1 MTDSQQQLRRADEL
15 ITLGRHE
22 QALALLYPMLGEG
35 EEDQALVHF
44 HISKAHIAGNDLEQA
59 ETHAR
64 SALALEPEDVF
75 SLRLLAIALHGQ
87 KKYPEALKLLQEA
100 IRLDPQDPY
109 SHARLSY
116 TYSELMWFTMARYEA
131 EKAVELGPDDTSG
144 YMALGFALF
153 ETNPEEAE
161 RAYRKVLELEPSHV
175 DAKHNLA
182 ILAQNQGNFEK
193 GSSGLVQVLA
203 EAPSNKSSIMALHGL
218 MLQIIWTATWTLFVG
233 GFLAALLSAESP
245 IPGFI
250 ISLLLLVFI
259 TFKTY
264 PRLRAIH
271 RGAGDRFLRNFF
283 RQERRVTAWA
293 CLTVLAWLVQFGS
306 FLLGLVFPGS
316 KAQLFAYVALPMVAA
331 GVVFGVKHARRLNEN
346 TNGA

>member
-59 ETHAR
+59 ESHAR

-161 RAYRKVLELEPSHV
+161 RAYRKVLEPRDSGPEPG
-175 DAKHNLA
+175 KL
-182 ILAQNQGNFEK
+182 
-193 GSSGLVQVLA
+193 
-203 EAPSNKSSIMALHGL
+203 
-218 MLQIIWTATWTLFVG
+218 
-233 GFLAALLSAESP
+233 
-245 IPGFI
+245 
-250 ISLLLLVFI
+250 
-259 TFKTY
+259 
-264 PRLRAIH
+264 
-271 RGAGDRFLRNFF
+271 
-283 RQERRVTAWA
+283 
-293 CLTVLAWLVQFGS
+293 
-306 FLLGLVFPGS
+306 
-316 KAQLFAYVALPMVAA
+316 
-331 GVVFGVKHARRLNEN
+331 
-346 TNGA
+346 